1 MLPEFPCRI
10 IWSNE
15 IEMHNSIIFHIQKI
29 LKQTVIYL
37 IILSLA
43 SCGVSPT
50 SEQEILDQPVEVD
63 DGIKTYSEL
72 VVGFSQIGAESE
84 WRTGNTASIK
94 EAAAEL
100 GVELLFSDAQQ
111 KQENQIKAIR
121 TFIAQQ
127 VDVIGV
133 SPVVETGWESVFQEA
148 KEAGVPIILVDRR
161 AVVSEDLYATYL
173 GSDFLE
179 EGKNAGRILVDL
191 LGGRGNIVE
200 LVGTEGSAPAIDRYV
215 GFREILKDHP
225 EMKIMA
231 SKSGD
236 FTRAKGKEV
245 MEEFLNSHGDQ
256 IDALYAHNDD
266 MAIGAIRA
274 IEAYGLRPGEDIKI
288 VSIDAIRDAFQAMI
302 DGKINATVECN
313 PLLGPQFFE
322 LALKVVNGEEVPKW
336 IPSEEG
342 IFFPEDAAE
351 LLPTRRY

>member
-1 MLPEFPCRI
+1 MVSQEFITGHIKRI
-10 IWSNE
+10 LTLTAICLL
-15 IEMHNSIIFHIQKI
+15 F
-29 LKQTVIYL
+29 
-37 IILSLA
+37 LSLV
-43 SCGVSPT
+43 SCETAAT
-50 SEQEILDQPVEVD
+50 SNREMSDQRSIE
-63 DGIKTYSEL
+63 DGNVKTYSEL
-72 VVGFSQIGAESE
+72 VVGYSQIGAESE

-148 KEAGVPIILVDRR
+148 KEAGIPIILVDRR
-161 AVVSEDLYATYL
+161 ATVSEDLYATFL

-179 EGKNAGRILVDL
+179 EGRNSARIMVDL
-191 LGGRGNIVE
+191 LDGQGNIAE
-200 LVGTEGSAPAIDRYV
+200 LVGTEGSAPAIDRAI
-215 GFREILKDHP
+215 GFREILEDYP
-225 EMKIMA
+225 EMNIIV
-231 SKSGD
+231 SETGD
-236 FTRAKGKEV
+236 FTRAKGREV
-245 MEEFLNSHGDQ
+245 MEVFLETHGDQ
-256 IDALYAHNDD
+256 IDALFAHNDD

-274 IEAYGLRPGEDIKI
+274 IEDYGLKPGEDIKI

-302 DGKINATVECN
+302 EGKINATVEWN

-322 LALKVVNGEEVPKW
+322 LALKVVNGDDVPKW
-336 IPSEEG
+336 IPSEES

-351 LLPTRRY
+351 ILPTRRY

>member
-1 MLPEFPCRI
+1 MDSLK
-10 IWSNE
+10 
-15 IEMHNSIIFHIQKI
+15 SISIHTGKI
-29 LKQTVIYL
+29 LKLSTICL
-37 IILSLA
+37 LILSMA
-43 SCGVSPT
+43 SCGT
-50 SEQEILDQPVEVD
+50 GTLSEQEIPAQQFEEA
-63 DGIKTYSEL
+63 DGVKTYSEL
-72 VVGFSQIGAESE
+72 VVGYSQIGAESE

-94 EAAAEL
+94 EAAADL

-127 VDVIGV
+127 VDIIGV

-148 KEAGVPIILVDRR
+148 KDAGIPIILVDRR
-161 AVVSEDLYATYL
+161 AAVSEDLYATFL

-179 EGKNAGRILVDL
+179 EGRNAARIMADL
-191 LGGRGNIVE
+191 LGGQGNIAE
-200 LVGTEGSAPAIDRYV
+200 LVGTEGSAPAIDRAI
-215 GFREILKDHP
+215 GFREILKDYP
-225 EMKIMA
+225 EMNIIV
-231 SKSGD
+231 SETGD
-236 FTRAKGKEV
+236 FTRAKGREV
-245 MEEFLNSHGDQ
+245 MEGFLETHGDQ

-274 IEAYGLRPGEDIKI
+274 IEDYGLKPGEDIKI

-322 LALKVVNGEEVPKW
+322 LALKVVNNEEVPKW
-336 IPSEEG
+336 IPSKES

-351 LLPTRRY
+351 ILPTRKY